1 MAKKRKL
8 LLVGWDAADW
18 KIIDKLI
25 DKGQMPTLK
34 KLISEGSSGN
44 LVTLEPP
51 FSPMLW
57 TSIVTGVYPDKHGIM
72 GFSEPTPNKVGV
84 RPVSS
89 SSRKTRALW
98 NIFSHKKLKTH
109 VVGWWPSN
117 PVEPINGVMISNL
130 YHKAK
135 DDVKKWGMPPE
146 TVHPKEYANLFKFLR
161 IHPSELTEEHLIPF
175 VPNAKD
181 IDQDKDKRLYQVAK
195 LIAEAGTVQAA
206 TTWILDNEEWDFTAV
221 YLDTVD
227 HFCHGFMNYHPPKMP
242 VVTDKDYELYK
253 DVVNSGYRFHDMML
267 EELIKLAGDDAT
279 VMLISDHGFHSDH
292 LRPKLLPDEP
302 AAPALQHRDYGIFCV
317 KGPGIKKNNK
327 VFGASLIDIA
337 PTILSL
343 YDLPIGE
350 DMNGKAL
357 VNIYEETPNLKY
369 IPTWEDVEGDDF
381 AMLDTEQSDEDPYA
395 SQEAMKQLIELG
407 YIEDP
412 GDNVQK
418 AVEMTVRES
427 RYNLARVYMGTNRY
441 NEAIPILEKLY
452 NDYETESRFAL
463 RLVTCYTEIGEQTKA
478 LDLSNSHNE
487 IVIKHIKSLGEKLE
501 KDKDKKIDDLSE
513 KEKQSKNKLLRQF
526 KDAQKDIFRI
536 ALLQTDILLKL
547 KKPKEALKILQD
559 IEKNLPTQRSILNKI
574 GNVYIRLKDYKKAE
588 TSFKK
593 LLEIDP
599 VNHIGH
605 NGLAI
610 TYLRTNDFEQSV
622 SESLKAIELVHHY
635 PLAHHHL
642 GEALM
647 YLELYEEAANAFE
660 ASLKM
665 APTLGKSR
673 NFLIDIYENNL
684 NKPDLAKKHKEYF
697 TDGLKTKETSPIAK
711 AKSTEKDVIAKRE
724 VKDPILIVSGLPR
737 SGTSMMMQM
746 LESGGIEVFTDNVRA
761 ADQNNP
767 KGYYEHEAVKRLA
780 SDKKWLPNAKN
791 KLVKIISHLLVHLP
805 EKYNYKIVFMERD
818 INEIIQSQHKMLV
831 QLGKAKADTYPA
843 GLDMTF
849 KENVEKIKLWAK
861 KHHNVD
867 ILTINHKDI
876 IKDAAGQVN
885 KIKDFLNIDLD
896 IDKMCSVVDKSLH
909 RTKLSN

>member
-1 MAKKRKL
+1 
-8 LLVGWDAADW
+8 
-18 KIIDKLI
+18 
-25 DKGQMPTLK
+25 
-34 KLISEGSSGN
+34 
-44 LVTLEPP
+44 
-51 FSPMLW
+51 
-57 TSIVTGVYPDKHGIM
+57 M

-84 RPVSS
+84 RPVTS

-98 NIFSHKKLKTH
+98 NIFSHEKLKTH

-117 PVEPINGVMISNL
+117 PVEPINGIMISNL
-130 YHKAK
+130 YHKAQENI
-135 DDVKKWGMPPE
+135 KKWGMPPQ
-146 TVHPKEYANLFKFLR
+146 TVHPQKYKNLFKFLR

-181 IDQDKDKRLYQVAK
+181 IDQDKDKRLYQVSK
-195 LIAEAGTVQAA
+195 LLAEAGTVQAA
-206 TTWILDNEEWDFTAV
+206 TTWILDNEEWDFTGV

-227 HFCHGFMNYHPPKMP
+227 HFCHGFMNYHPPKMS
-242 VVTDKDYELYK
+242 VVSDEDYELYK
-253 DVVNSGYRFHDMML
+253 DVVNSNYRFHDMML

-279 VMLISDHGFHSDH
+279 IMLISDHGFHSDH

-302 AAPALQHRDYGIFCV
+302 AAPALQHRDYGVFCV

-327 VFGASLIDIA
+327 IFGASLIDIT

-350 DMNGKAL
+350 DMNGKVL
-357 VNIYEETPNLKY
+357 VNIYEETPELKY

-381 AMLDTEQSDEDPYA
+381 AMLEKQDVDEDPLA

-427 RYNLARVYMGTNRY
+427 RYNLARVYMGTSRY
-441 NEAIPILEKLY
+441 VEAIPILEKLY
-452 NDYETESRFAL
+452 KDYNTESRFAL

-478 LDLSNSHNE
+478 LDLTNSHNKIIINYIKELSEEFNE
-487 IVIKHIKSLGEKLE
+487 IKDNNFNDLEEKKKQEKL
-501 KDKDKKIDDLSE
+501 
-513 KEKQSKNKLLRQF
+513 QGKNKLLRKL

-547 KKPKEALKILQD
+547 KKPKDALKILKD
-559 IEKNLPTQRSILNKI
+559 IEKNLPIQRSILNKI
-574 GNVYIRLKDYKKAE
+574 GNVYIRLHDYKKAE
-588 TSFKK
+588 DAFKK

-599 VNHIGH
+599 INHIGH

-610 TYLRTNDFEQSV
+610 IYLRTEKYEEAV
-622 SESLKAIELVHHY
+622 SEALLAIELVYHY

-647 YLELYEEAANAFE
+647 CLELYEEAANAFE
-660 ASLKM
+660 VAIKM
-665 APTLGKSR
+665 APSLGKAR

-684 NKPDLAKKHKEYF
+684 NKPDLAKQHKDYF
-697 TDGLKTKETSPIAK
+697 KTALDTTKETKTGKPK
-711 AKSTEKDVIAKRE
+711 KVEKQVISDKII
-724 VKDPILIVSGLPR
+724 KDPIIIVSGLPR

-746 LESGGIEVFTDNVRA
+746 LEAGGIEVFTDNQRA
-761 ADQNNP
+761 ADENNP

-780 SDKKWLPNAKN
+780 NDKKWLPNAKN
-791 KLVKIISHLLVHLP
+791 KVVKIISHLLVHLP

-849 KENVEKIKLWAK
+849 KENVEKIKIWAK

-867 ILTINHKDI
+867 ILTINHKDVI
-876 IKDAAGQVN
+876 NDAATEARKV
-885 KIKDFLNIDLD
+885 IDFLNIDAD
-896 IDKMCSVVDKSLH
+896 ATKMSSVIDNKLH
-909 RTKLSN
+909 RTKL